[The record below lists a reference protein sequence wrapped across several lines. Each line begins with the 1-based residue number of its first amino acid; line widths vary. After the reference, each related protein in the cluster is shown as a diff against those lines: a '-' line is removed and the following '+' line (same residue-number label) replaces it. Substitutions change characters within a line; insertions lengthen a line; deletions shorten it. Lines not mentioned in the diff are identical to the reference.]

1 MKYTIGSLSF
11 KTKKDCH
18 NYTKNIISG
27 IGCKKVCKDDEH
39 YTFLLSLLYNHDEY
53 VEKIG
58 AGIDYFFIVPNAM
71 NKTALQVMIK
81 RIDNTEIDFSW
92 VYCCQFKQRDDDYN
106 LTLAMRDA
114 ISSYTIDYKKNNKL
128 ICNICGSDNEP
139 YKNYETDH
147 IEPFS
152 IIKQNFLLNYK
163 KDIIPKLFDDNK
175 YNNTAMFRI
184 CDLSFKNDWIN
195 FHNSIAKY
203 QILCKACNLNKSNS

>member
-18 NYTKNIISG
+18 NYAKNIITG

-58 AGIDYFFIVPNAM
+58 AGIDYFFIVPNAI

-92 VYCCQFKQRDDDYN
+92 VYLGLFILKQIFERRRGGGDE
-106 LTLAMRDA
+106 RER
-114 ISSYTIDYKKNNKL
+114 KKEEEKKRLKL
-128 ICNICGSDNEP
+128 IFC
-139 YKNYETDH
+139 
-147 IEPFS
+147 S
-152 IIKQNFLLNYK
+152 IFPI
-163 KDIIPKLFDDNK
+163 
-175 YNNTAMFRI
+175 R
-184 CDLSFKNDWIN
+184 
-195 FHNSIAKY
+195 
-203 QILCKACNLNKSNS
+203 